1 MPLKNTTP
9 LHKAIR
15 LTTLTAIFS
24 LSSTVNT
31 IYAQENSTFRVGM
44 TAAEIPLTTGNPDQ
58 GFEGFRFMGL
68 MLYDALILW
77 DLSSSDE
84 PSQLM
89 PGLATEWSVDP
100 DDQTSWTFKLRE
112 GVVFHDGSEFNAD
125 SVIWNFDKLKDPDS
139 PQYDPRQAGLASERI
154 PSIVAVNKVDD
165 YTVEIVTD
173 SPTAYL
179 PFQTSYWMMSSP
191 AQFEAVGSWEDFAA
205 DPSGTGPWKFESMQS
220 REQITLARNEDY
232 WDPEHVPESEYVE
245 LLPMP
250 EASSRTSALLSGQVD
265 WIEAP
270 SPDAVPQLEGAGM
283 QIVTNSYPHNW
294 AIAPSRAEGSP
305 WNELD
310 VRKAANLCIDRDG
323 INSLLGGLSIP
334 SEGHVTPDSE
344 WFGNPDFQLAY
355 EPETARQ
362 KMEGLGYNADNPLQ
376 VKIAVSTS
384 GSGQMQPMPMFQY
397 IQNTLDQCH
406 FEVEAEVIE
415 WNALLA
421 MARQTADSGDAREN
435 GVNAIIVS
443 RTTMDPYSAF
453 TRLFDS
459 NRIPPNGSNWTMSTN
474 PVYDELLTKAEQA
487 FDIEEQNEILRQFH
501 EELVNNAEY
510 IWVTHDVNPRAL
522 SPELEGFVQAKSW
535 FQDLTPVR
543 LSN

>member
-1 MPLKNTTP
+1 
-9 LHKAIR
+9 
-15 LTTLTAIFS
+15 
-24 LSSTVNT
+24 
-31 IYAQENSTFRVGM
+31 
-44 TAAEIPLTTGNPDQ
+44 
-58 GFEGFRFMGL
+58 
-68 MLYDALILW
+68 
-77 DLSSSDE
+77 
-84 PSQLM
+84 
-89 PGLATEWSVDP
+89 
-100 DDQTSWTFKLRE
+100 
-112 GVVFHDGSEFNAD
+112 
-125 SVIWNFDKLKDPDS
+125 
-139 PQYDPRQAGLASERI
+139 
-154 PSIVAVNKVDD
+154 
-165 YTVEIVTD
+165 
-173 SPTAYL
+173 
-179 PFQTSYWMMSSP
+179 MMSSP

-406 FEVEAEVIE
+406 FEVEAEVME